1 MRDKREIGACPE
13 KKPAPAKAGVDA
25 GFPKKDM
32 RSKDEAKRRADYAR
46 QIARS
51 EFGRFYWNDQQARLL
66 QEAMNRRPKPDGR
79 ARPPR
84 KTSP

>member
-25 GFPKKDM
+25 EVPKKGQ
-32 RSKDEAKRRADYAR
+32 RSADEAKRRADYAR